1 MNLNKFLE
9 QNEKQKWIM
18 FRQDETKVTIQ
29 RVEKMHFKVT
39 TAETNLVIHGFK
51 NKTPLALDTSI
62 TFLTGEEVSRILNW
76 DEDVIKNIFEDS
88 QMKVTHSWLEG
99 SQYSIF
105 REAAVGIGLFL
116 VSVTGERKQIVYDF
130 AEDKTLT
137 LLTSCPATEKYQ
149 PEAFELSLN
158 GVVASEGIHKMV
170 KKLFYRPFC
179 SIRELL
185 K

>member
-18 FRQDETKVTIQ
+18 FRQGETKVTIQ

-39 TAETNLVIHGFK
+39 TAETNLVVYGFK
-51 NKTPLALDTSI
+51 SKTPLTLDTNI

-76 DEDVIKNIFEDS
+76 DENIIKNIFEDS
-88 QMKVTHSWLEG
+88 QVKITHSWLEG
-99 SQYSIF
+99 WQYSVF

-116 VSVTGERKQIVYDF
+116 VTINGDRKQIVYDF
-130 AEDKTLT
+130 SEDKSLT
-137 LLTSCPATEKYQ
+137 LLSGCMVSEKYQ

-158 GVVASEGIHKMV
+158 GVVTSEGIHKMV
-170 KKLFYRPFC
+170 KKLFHRPFC
-179 SIRELL
+179 SIQELL